1 MATEKN
7 RLQAYYLSNVQK
19 ELQKE
24 FGYKSVMEIPKL
36 DKIVINMGLGS
47 DKDNSKNYNTAL
59 EELGQITGQK
69 PVPTKAKKSISNFK
83 LRQGQKVGAKVTL
96 RGKRMYEFLDKLI
109 SIALP
114 RVRDFKGISPK
125 AFDGKGNYALGIKE
139 QLIFPEISYE
149 KVDKIRGFDVIIVTT
164 AKTDAEALKLLTLL
178 GMPFKVR

>member
-1 MATEKN
+1 MASEKN
-7 RLQAYYLSNVQK
+7 RLQAYYLSDVQPALLK
-19 ELQKE
+19 EN
-24 FGYKSVMEIPKL
+24 GYKSVMQVPKL

-47 DKDNSKNYNTAL
+47 DKDNSKNYNSAL
-59 EELGQITGQK
+59 EELGLITGQK

-83 LRQGQKVGAKVTL
+83 LRQGMKVGAKVTL
-96 RGKRMYEFLDKLI
+96 RGKQMYEFLDKLI

-164 AKTDAEALKLLTLL
+164 AQTDAEALQLLKML
-178 GMPFKVR
+178 GMPFKAR